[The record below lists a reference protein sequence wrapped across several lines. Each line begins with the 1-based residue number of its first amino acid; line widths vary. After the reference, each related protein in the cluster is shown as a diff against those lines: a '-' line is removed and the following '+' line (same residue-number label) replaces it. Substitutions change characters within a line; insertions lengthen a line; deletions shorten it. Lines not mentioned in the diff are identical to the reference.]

1 MIAGSL
7 VPERPIDD
15 DEVRRLANRQDL
27 SGRSHAD
34 EQPTTGGEKLLGDE
48 DGERRADRRTDDAI
62 PDAAAIER
70 VEMGVVA
77 GPGRVTIGAP
87 RRRQMF
93 NDIAVRVENADFRD
107 LASRHALLPARLSQQ
122 RLRRENRRL
131 VVPLARQDRRPIIA
145 SIMLGSHSGAPFGSC
160 GRRSVIA
167 TAVTTPEAKVSAPTA
182 AIAVG
187 APKASVSTP
196 AESAPRA

>member
-1 MIAGSL
+1 MRMKYGGSRTGRI
-7 VPERPIDD
+7 RPA
-15 DEVRRLANRQDL
+15 EVMLMSSRQ
-27 SGRSHAD
+27 
-34 EQPTTGGEKLLGDE
+34 PGGEKLLGDE

-107 LASRHALLPARLSQQ
+107 VAGRDALLPARLSQQ

-145 SIMLGSHSGAPFGSC
+145 SIMLGSHRGAPFGSS

-167 TAVTTPEAKVSAPTA
+167 TAVTAPEAKVSAPTA